1 MALTRHSLTLPS
13 NPLSLSCFN
22 FSAPFTMASDVSL
35 TSARP
40 SYKAA
45 FALDVLTAA
54 TALCFLA
61 LATRPT
67 FQRIRARRFSI
78 ASADRTTP
86 LKTSLGTY
94 LFLYPGLLFIFI
106 TSTLAFVADLLKTTG
121 TIQYDEGLALHGNRV
136 FADSAYDYSIAILS
150 LVSALLSIFF
160 TVLVNGGVWI
170 YSNHTLANGTGRA
183 APSLRSKV
191 YNTSIMLIMLATG
204 LAAWGYGVSV
214 RRRDDSWAA
223 VVEEDSITGALFVT
237 HRVVIVA
244 ASISVS
250 VEVIRK
256 FAECDKQSH
265 VSTLTAP
272 ICRA

>member
-1 MALTRHSLTLPS
+1 
-13 NPLSLSCFN
+13 
-22 FSAPFTMASDVSL
+22 MASDINL
-35 TSARP
+35 TSARS

-45 FALDVLTAA
+45 FALDVLTAGI
-54 TALCFLA
+54 ALCFLA

-67 FQRIRARRFSI
+67 FQRIRARHLSV
-78 ASADRTTP
+78 ASEDRATP

-94 LFLYPGLLFIFI
+94 LFLYPGLIFIFI
-106 TSTLAFVADLLKTTG
+106 AYTLAFVTDLLKTTG
-121 TIQYDEGLALHGNRV
+121 TIQYDEGLALHGNRPFV
-136 FADSAYDYSIAILS
+136 DSAYDYSIAILA

-191 YNTSIMLIMLATG
+191 YNTAIMLVMLGTG

-214 RRRDDSWAA
+214 RRREDTWAA
-223 VVEEDSITGALFVT
+223 VVEDDQVTRALFVAY
-237 HRVVIVA
+237 RMVIVA

-256 FAECDKQSH
+256 FAECDRDKKSH
-265 VSTLTAP
+265 VSIALIP
-272 ICRA
+272 HCGIQG